1 MLSRWPTTRAGEEV
15 MRRLIVALTVL
26 CAGALAAL
34 VPVIDSSAA
43 TRRTGG
49 PVGVP
54 GTWHPVFADEFGGTG
69 LDPATWRPGWFGTGI
84 TGPVNGA
91 ERACYR
97 GSHATVPGDG
107 TLHLALTA
115 DPATCR
121 GSSRPYTGALV
132 STNPKDG
139 RPSGGFDFTYG
150 VIEAR
155 VFLPA
160 APSGAIANW
169 PAVWTD
175 GEGAWPTTGEDDVME
190 GLSGRACFHFHSDA
204 GGPGGCAPGSFTGW
218 HTFAADWAPGSVTY
232 YYDGVRVG
240 RITSGVT
247 GAPMFVLLDYTTG
260 GYGGPSAPGVM
271 RVDYVRVWQV
281 G

>member
-1 MLSRWPTTRAGEEV
+1 MGPRLRVGSPMLSRWPTTRAGEEV

-107 TLHLALTA
+107 PRHRPARSRTGPRCGPTA
-115 DPATCR
+115 KEPGRRPAR
-121 GSSRPYTGALV
+121 
-132 STNPKDG
+132 
-139 RPSGGFDFTYG
+139 
-150 VIEAR
+150 
-155 VFLPA
+155 
-160 APSGAIANW
+160 
-169 PAVWTD
+169 
-175 GEGAWPTTGEDDVME
+175 TT
-190 GLSGRACFHFHSDA
+190 
-204 GGPGGCAPGSFTGW
+204 
-218 HTFAADWAPGSVTY
+218 
-232 YYDGVRVG
+232 
-240 RITSGVT
+240 
-247 GAPMFVLLDYTTG
+247 
-260 GYGGPSAPGVM
+260 
-271 RVDYVRVWQV
+271 
-281 G
+281 

>member
-1 MLSRWPTTRAGEEV
+1 MGPRLRVGSPMLSRWPTTRAGEEV

-91 ERACYR
+91 
-97 GSHATVPGDG
+97 
-107 TLHLALTA
+107 
-115 DPATCR
+115 
-121 GSSRPYTGALV
+121 LV

-139 RPSGGFDFTYG
+139 RPAGGFDFTYG

-190 GLSGRACFHFHSDA
+190 GLSGRACFNFHSDA

>member
-1 MLSRWPTTRAGEEV
+1 MGPRLRVGSPMLSRWPTTRAGEEV

-121 GSSRPYTGALV
+121 GPAARTPARWSPPTPRTG
-132 STNPKDG
+132 G
-139 RPSGGFDFTYG
+139 RPAGST
-150 VIEAR
+150 
-155 VFLPA
+155 
-160 APSGAIANW
+160 S
-169 PAVWTD
+169 
-175 GEGAWPTTGEDDVME
+175 PTG
-190 GLSGRACFHFHSDA
+190 
-204 GGPGGCAPGSFTGW
+204 
-218 HTFAADWAPGSVTY
+218 
-232 YYDGVRVG
+232 
-240 RITSGVT
+240 
-247 GAPMFVLLDYTTG
+247 
-260 GYGGPSAPGVM
+260 
-271 RVDYVRVWQV
+271 
-281 G
+281 